1 MPPGPDSEIPTAP
14 PGIDLFL
21 FIAYC
26 ERTISGP
33 GRFQAQI
40 PGFGYSFNWPLLSFH
55 DLRRILS
62 VGLSFPSTICV
73 VFFQLGSQFLP
84 QFASYSF
91 NWVFISFHDL
101 HRILSIGLSFP
112 STICIVFFQV
122 GSHFLTRFASY
133 SFNWALISVHDLR
146 RSFRKHSR
154 KRSEWRRRPQDI
166 LVLGRWRFGIE
177 MAPC

>member
-1 MPPGPDSEIPTAP
+1 MPPGPDSGIPSAP

-73 VFFQLGSQFLP
+73 VFFQLGTRFLP
-84 QFASYSF
+84 QFAAYSF
-91 NWVFISFHDL
+91 NWFSFPSMICIVFFQLGSPFLPRFASCSFKWALISLHDL
-101 HRILSIGLSFP
+101 RRILSIGLSFP
-112 STICIVFFQV
+112 STICAVPFGSTVVSGRSGEDDHRVF
-122 GSHFLTRFASY
+122 
-133 SFNWALISVHDLR
+133 
-146 RSFRKHSR
+146 
-154 KRSEWRRRPQDI
+154 
-166 LVLGRWRFGIE
+166 
-177 MAPC
+177 

>member
-1 MPPGPDSEIPTAP
+1 MNVPLLGLGAFRPRFRDSAAPPGIDLFLLIAYCERTISGLGASRPRFRDSAAPPGIDVFLLTAYCERTISGPGCLQGPDSGIPTAP

-40 PGFGYSFNWPLLSFH
+40 PGFGYSFNWPFLSFH

-62 VGLSFPSTICV
+62 IGLSFPSTICV

-91 NWVFISFHDL
+91 
-101 HRILSIGLSFP
+101 
-112 STICIVFFQV
+112 
-122 GSHFLTRFASY
+122 
-133 SFNWALISVHDLR
+133 
-146 RSFRKHSR
+146 
-154 KRSEWRRRPQDI
+154 
-166 LVLGRWRFGIE
+166 
-177 MAPC
+177 